1 MATIT
6 KKELLAAL
14 DIGNAQCKDLSG
26 IQDYNEKS
34 KLIKTTYNAVK
45 HMLDFARDEY
55 SIEGA
60 IFDELCAAGKPGEK
74 CKDCSYND
82 KDVCPACGRLKYLLD
97 KREDDLKNTLT
108 SIEEDVFN
116 GVRNNNPKETKYNYT
131 RPIIKRQKRVLIIF
145 LIILGISAVATIAV
159 TIAHFCGIE
168 QLDDAPAIIGALD
181 LCLTVVAFTWERI
194 DDMKKKKVV
203 KDLATIKA
211 SDTNAIKDFIKKHTR
226 PYTRPSIVYKSY
238 NQNSIIDS
246 FKNIT
251 IIRGDQHDNQKVI

>member
-14 DIGNAQCKDLSG
+14 DIGNAQCGDLSG
-26 IQDYNEKS
+26 TQDYNEKS

-60 IFDELCAAGKPGEK
+60 IFEELCAAGKPGEK
-74 CKDCSYND
+74 CKDCSYNG
-82 KDVCPACGRLKYLLD
+82 KDVCPACGRLKYLLN
-97 KREDDLKNTLT
+97 KNEDDLKNTLT

-131 RPIIKRQKRVLIIF
+131 RPILKRQKRVLISF
-145 LIILGISAVATIAV
+145 LIILGISAVAIIIAV
-159 TIAHFCGIE
+159 TIAHLCGIK
-168 QLDDAPAIIGALD
+168 QLNDAPAIIGALD

-226 PYTRPSIVYKSY
+226 PSIVCKSY
-238 NQNSIIDS
+238 NKGSIIDS
-246 FKNIT
+246 FNKKNCCC
-251 IIRGDQHDNQKVI
+251 